1 MAFVDRIERGQ
12 DLPHQSDLGTN
23 AADDSGSGTHRS
35 YDRAATE
42 AGLIEAATQ
51 LFDRRNPGSVSVRE
65 IAKLAGVNHGL
76 VHHYFGSKQ
85 ALVQAVL
92 DDLSAKAR
100 SSLAAG
106 TAMDQES
113 PVLTYT
119 RILGRVMLEESD
131 LTPLPS
137 SHPILVQLASLARD
151 VGGLDERSAR
161 IRASQGA
168 ALAMGWLLFE
178 PLLVQSSGLEDEDPA
193 FLRDQ
198 LRVMLAHIAVPLA
211 EDG

>member
-1 MAFVDRIERGQ
+1 VD
-12 DLPHQSDLGTN
+12 
-23 AADDSGSGTHRS
+23 AHRS

-42 AGLIEAATQ
+42 VALIDAATQ

-92 DDLSAKAR
+92 DRLATRAR
-100 SSLAAG
+100 DSLAEG
-106 TAMDQES
+106 TAMDADS
-113 PVLTYT
+113 PVLIYT
-119 RILGRVMLEESD
+119 RILGRAMLEQEE
-131 LTPLPS
+131 LAPLPGH
-137 SHPILVQLASLARD
+137 HPIVMQLASLARD

-178 PLLVQSSGLEDEDPA
+178 PLLIESGGLQDEDPV
-193 FLRDQ
+193 FLRDE
-198 LRVMLAHIAVPLA
+198 LRVMLAHLA
-211 EDG
+211 IPVTDDA

>member
-1 MAFVDRIERGQ
+1 
-12 DLPHQSDLGTN
+12 
-23 AADDSGSGTHRS
+23 
-35 YDRAATE
+35 
-42 AGLIEAATQ
+42 
-51 LFDRRNPGSVSVRE
+51 VSVRE
-65 IAKLAGVNHGL
+65 IARLAGVNHGL

-92 DDLSAKAR
+92 DHLASRAR
-100 SSLAAG
+100 DSLAAG
-106 TAMDQES
+106 TGLDQDS

-119 RILGRVMLEESD
+119 RILGRAMLEESD
-131 LTPLPS
+131 FTPLPGD
-137 SHPILVQLASLARD
+137 HPILVQLASLARD

-178 PLLVQSSGLEDEDPA
+178 RLLIQSSGLEHEDPA

-198 LRVMLAHIAVPLA
+198 LRVMIAHMAVPIA
-211 EDG
+211 EGA

>member
-12 DLPHQSDLGTN
+12 DPQDSELG
-23 AADDSGSGTHRS
+23 ASPADHNGSEAHRS

-85 ALVQAVL
+85 ALIEAVL
-92 DDLSAKAR
+92 DDLASKAR

-106 TAMDQES
+106 TALDQDS
-113 PVLTYT
+113 PTLTYT
-119 RILGRVMLEESD
+119 RILGRVILEGSGSI
-131 LTPLPS
+131 PLPP
-137 SHPILVQLASLARD
+137 SHPILVQLAALARD

-178 PLLVQSSGLEDEDPA
+178 PFLIQSGGLQDEDPV

-198 LRVMLAHIAVPLA
+198 LRVMLAHVAVPLA
-211 EDG
+211 EEA

>member
-1 MAFVDRIERGQ
+1 MAIVDRIERGQ
-12 DLPHQSDLGTN
+12 DAPQDSDLGTN
-23 AADDSGSGTHRS
+23 PAADNGSGVHRS

-65 IAKLAGVNHGL
+65 IARLAGVNHGL

-92 DDLSAKAR
+92 DDLSSKAR

-106 TAMDQES
+106 TAMDQDS
-113 PVLTYT
+113 PTLTYT
-119 RILGRVMLEESD
+119 RILGRVILEGSD
-131 LTPLPS
+131 STPLPA
-137 SHPILVQLASLARD
+137 SHPILVQLAALARD
-151 VGGLDERSAR
+151 VGGLDDRSAR

-178 PLLVQSSGLEDEDPA
+178 PLLIQSGGLEAEDPA

-198 LRVMLAHIAVPLA
+198 LRVMLAHMAVPLA

>member
-1 MAFVDRIERGQ
+1 MAFVDRIERGP
-12 DLPHQSDLGTN
+12 DLPLASDQGTN
-23 AADDSGSGTHRS
+23 LPDDTASDAPRS

-42 AGLIEAATQ
+42 SGLIEAATQ
-51 LFDRRNPGSVSVRE
+51 LFGLRNPGSVSVRE

-92 DDLSAKAR
+92 DDLGSKAR
-100 SSLAAG
+100 ASLAIG
-106 TAMDQES
+106 TAMDQDS

-131 LTPLPS
+131 LTPLPA

-161 IRASQGA
+161 IRAAQGA

-178 PLLVQSSGLEDEDPA
+178 PLLVESSGLQGEDPA

-198 LRVMLAHIAVPLA
+198 LRVMMAHLAVPIT
-211 EDG
+211 EQD

>member
-1 MAFVDRIERGQ
+1 MDFVDRIERGQ
-12 DLPHQSDLGTN
+12 DESPEQGTVPV
-23 AADDSGSGTHRS
+23 DGPGTDAHRS

-42 AGLIEAATQ
+42 AALIEAATQ

-65 IAKLAGVNHGL
+65 IARLAGVNHGL

-85 ALVQAVL
+85 ALVQVVL
-92 DDLSAKAR
+92 DDLSSKAR
-100 SSLAAG
+100 ISLAAG
-106 TAMDQES
+106 TAMDQDS

-131 LTPLPS
+131 LTALPA

-178 PLLVQSSGLEDEDPA
+178 PLLIESSGLQDEDPA

-198 LRVMLAHIAVPLA
+198 LRVMMAHMAVPIT
-211 EDG
+211 EEG

>member
-1 MAFVDRIERGQ
+1 MAFVDRIEQGQ
-12 DLPHQSDLGTN
+12 DQGKGSELGTSIEGEDG
-23 AADDSGSGTHRS
+23 AGTHRS

-42 AGLIEAATQ
+42 AALIDAATQ

-65 IAKLAGVNHGL
+65 IARLAGVNHGL

-92 DDLSAKAR
+92 DHLTTRAR
-100 SSLAAG
+100 DSLAAG
-106 TAMDQES
+106 TAMDQDS
-113 PVLTYT
+113 PVQTYT
-119 RILGRVMLEESD
+119 RILGRVMLEEPN
-131 LTPLPS
+131 LTPLPGD
-137 SHPILVQLASLARD
+137 HPILVQLASLARD

-168 ALAMGWLLFE
+168 ALAMGWLIFE
-178 PLLVQSSGLEDEDPA
+178 PLLIQSGGLEGEDPA

-198 LRVMLAHIAVPLA
+198 LRVMIAHMAVPIA
-211 EDG
+211 EGT

>member
-12 DLPHQSDLGTN
+12 DLPHHSELGTN
-23 AADDSGSGTHRS
+23 PADDSGTGTHRS

-198 LRVMLAHIAVPLA
+198 LRVMLAHMAVPLA